1 MRREIVII
9 LSDKDIILV
18 DKLYN
23 IMQHIHDRLYP
34 KEQDDDWLVDAIQDA
49 EDISAELAS
58 PGEGISKLFFYDL
71 AYHAVNRQ
79 LSIDKFYCILKMY
92 KIILV

>member
-1 MRREIVII
+1 MT

-23 IMQHIHDRLYP
+23 IMQSIFDRSRP
-34 KEQDDDWLVDAIQDA
+34 EEQDDEWLEAAIHNA
-49 EDISAELAS
+49 ENISIELAN
-58 PGEGISKLFFYDL
+58 PKEGISKSFFYDL
-71 AYHAVNRQ
+71 AYHTVNRQ

>member
-1 MRREIVII
+1 MT

-23 IMQHIHDRLYP
+23 IMRSIFDCSHP
-34 KEQDDDWLVDAIQDA
+34 EEQDDDWLVNAIQDA
-49 EDISAELAS
+49 EDISVELAS
-58 PGEGISKLFFYDL
+58 PEEGISTLFFYDL

>member
-1 MRREIVII
+1 MMLSKPIVYVDMLYDIMKHI
-9 LSDKDIILV
+9 YYRSRPEEQYEEWLEEAINNAEKLS
-18 DKLYN
+18 
-23 IMQHIHDRLYP
+23 
-34 KEQDDDWLVDAIQDA
+34 IQ
-49 EDISAELAS
+49 LAS